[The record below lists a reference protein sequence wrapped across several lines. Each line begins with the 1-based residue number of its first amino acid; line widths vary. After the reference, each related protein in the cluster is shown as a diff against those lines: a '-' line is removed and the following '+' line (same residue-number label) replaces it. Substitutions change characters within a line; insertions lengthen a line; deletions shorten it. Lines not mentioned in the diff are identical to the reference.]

1 MCLFSYAFQVTGH
14 HRSCSASLGLYGA
27 NTCFLIPLSSQAWPT
42 PCHDLLTKSI
52 QSWRE
57 QRLESRGYCLLLG
70 LSSQLCAPQLRWR
83 LWRGLERSIANAHT
97 DIHSNERRHF
107 TPQRGTTS
115 ISQALFCHPVFLCSH
130 KNISKAYCLCILVRV
145 STGILFP
152 GKQMKSCCLFHYFRF
167 HKEAR
172 HCKSLPLINGDMR
185 VIATVNKLN
194 QWLP

>member
-1 MCLFSYAFQVTGH
+1 MCVPVFICLSGDRASQGLFL
-14 HRSCSASLGLYGA
+14 ASLGLYGA

-52 QSWRE
+52 QSWWE
-57 QRLESRGYCLLLG
+57 QRLESKGYCLLLG
-70 LSSQLCAPQLRWR
+70 LSSQLCVLHSWD
-83 LWRGLERSIANAHT
+83 GGFGGGCITNAHT

-115 ISQALFCHPVFLCSH
+115 ISQTHFCHPVFLCSH
-130 KNISKAYCLCILVRV
+130 KNISKVYCLCILVRV
-145 STGILFP
+145 STKILFP
-152 GKQMKSCCLFHYFRF
+152 GVQMKSCCLSHYFRL
-167 HKEAR
+167 HKETR
-172 HCKSLPLINGDMR
+172 HCKTLLLINGDMT